1 MLSKGAIAELY
12 RKRARNYDFAANL
25 YYLLGFREYAY
36 RKLAVE
42 FLNLKGGD
50 TVVDI
55 GCGTGLNFGLI
66 KRQIGPE
73 GKLVGVDMTDE
84 MLAQARKRIER
95 HAWSNVELVE
105 MDAAA
110 YVFPSE
116 VNAIISS
123 FAITLVPENEEVVRN
138 GAAILAPG
146 GRWVILDFKRPE
158 RWPGWLVRFGV
169 LLIKPFGV
177 TLDLADRH
185 PWEAIN
191 KHLSNTSFR
200 ELYGGIA
207 YIAAGEK
214 TV

>member
-1 MLSKGAIAELY
+1 MAVEALSL
-12 RKRARNYDFAANL
+12 KRA
-25 YYLLGFREYAY
+25 
-36 RKLAVE
+36 
-42 FLNLKGGD
+42 D

-66 KRQIGPE
+66 EQQIGPE
-73 GKLVGVDMTDE
+73 GKLIGVDLTDQ
-84 MLAQARKRIER
+84 MLAQARKRIKR

-105 MDAAA
+105 TDAAA
-110 YVFPSE
+110 YVFPSG

-123 FAITLVPENEEVVRN
+123 FAITLVPAYEEVVRN
-138 GAAILAPG
+138 GAAVLAPG
-146 GRWVILDFKRPE
+146 GRWVILDFKWPE
-158 RWPGWLVRFGV
+158 GWPAWLVRFAV
-169 LLIKPFGV
+169 LAIKPFGA

-185 PWEAIN
+185 PWEAV
-191 KHLSNTSFR
+191 KKYLGETSFR